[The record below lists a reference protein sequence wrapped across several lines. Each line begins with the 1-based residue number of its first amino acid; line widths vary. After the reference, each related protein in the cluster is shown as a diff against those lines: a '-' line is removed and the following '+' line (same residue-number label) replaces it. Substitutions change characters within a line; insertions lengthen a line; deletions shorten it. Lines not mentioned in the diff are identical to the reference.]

1 MFAFALWDRRERKLL
16 VARDR
21 LGKKPLFYR
30 DTADAFWFGSEPKSI
45 LQDPEVPRDVNHE
58 AIDAF
63 LQLQYVPHPLSA
75 FASLKKLPPA
85 SYLVWQDGRTR
96 VEKYWELS
104 YATDEASG
112 GASFEELC
120 ERVRSGLVEATRLR
134 LRSDVPL
141 GAFLSGGVDSS
152 AVVAAMSMAGSPQVR
167 TFSIGFDVESYDE
180 TAYARQVAEQY
191 GTEHHEFKVHPEAM
205 EVLPKLVWHYGEP
218 FADSSAIPS
227 FYLAELTRRHV
238 TVALNGDGGDESFAG
253 YQRYATQHISDRLQ
267 AVPAPLRRGAARLMN
282 RVGPNGRQTSPRSR
296 AYRVATSMAME
307 PWERY
312 AMWMSYFRAYEAD
325 RLYTPEFAASLPA
338 QRFAPG
344 VIGRAWNGGAAD
356 NLTERMLAADVE
368 TYLPGDLLV
377 KMDIAT
383 MA

>member
-104 YATDEASG
+104 YATDPASG
-112 GASFEELC
+112 SASFEELC

-152 AVVAAMSMAGSPQVR
+152 AVVAAMSMAGSSQVR

-253 YQRYATQHISDRLQ
+253 YTRYVGNSMAERVAQLPGVARRALALAGRIAGSPVQDSSFRSR
-267 AVPAPLRRGAARLMN
+267 LRRVTQRALLEPDARY
-282 RVGPNGRQTSPRSR
+282 S
-296 AYRVATSMAME
+296 
-307 PWERY
+307 
-312 AMWMSYFRAYEAD
+312 
-325 RLYTPEFAASLPA
+325 
-338 QRFAPG
+338 
-344 VIGRAWNGGAAD
+344 I
-356 NLTERMLAADVE
+356 
-368 TYLPGDLLV
+368 
-377 KMDIAT
+377 
-383 MA
+383 